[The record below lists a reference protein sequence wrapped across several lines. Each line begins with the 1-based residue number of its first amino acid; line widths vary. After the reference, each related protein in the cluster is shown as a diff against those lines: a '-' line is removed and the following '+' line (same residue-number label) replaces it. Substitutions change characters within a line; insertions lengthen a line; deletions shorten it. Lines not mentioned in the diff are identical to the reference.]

1 MFCSKCGNQIA
12 DDVAFCPQ
20 CGAATTT
27 QSAQQ
32 PAYQQP
38 VYQQPAQPL
47 QPELPMKWFK
57 FQINFAMW
65 AAAILNAINA
75 FAMLTGSQY
84 GTDGEAELVYAM
96 FEDLKMLDMACG
108 VLLLA
113 LAVFGIYT
121 RFQLAA
127 FKQKGP
133 KFLAILYAGVIVFD
147 LVYVLGCSSILPEY
161 VLEYVDF
168 TSFYSGVAGSAVAL
182 AANITYFKKRA
193 HLFVNE

>member
-127 FKQKGP
+127 FKKNGP

-168 TSFYSGVAGSAVAL
+168 TTFYSGVAGSAVAL